1 MDVEAVIEHLRTACS
16 EYAFEPMAIYKKHG
30 IQDWPVHAEN
40 PDDLA
45 RKLESGGHF
54 LALPREPAALANIVE
69 VALVDFLI
77 ERLDSPDFR
86 LSRGTERGYPD
97 VELEVDGEYFAIDV
111 KVAKRKVSKKGIPTG
126 KTQSRITLY
135 TGNTFFLYPTLK
147 WPGILR
153 PFDDYSGHIDL
164 IGLYT
169 LDLHSPKRVS
179 DFELIVSEAWRIASK
194 HRSSLPA
201 AGGTVTLNIW
211 VRSMKSTGCVLA
223 TGTSIA
229 LMPSIGIGVSILGR
243 LGKSFSNSFRS
254 SFRKSNF
261 RSP

>member
-54 LALPREPAALANIVE
+54 LALPREPAALANNVE

-179 DFELIVSEAWRIASK
+179 DFELIVSEAWCIASK
-194 HRSSLPA
+194 HRSSTTREYLGA
-201 AGGTVTLNIW
+201 VDEIHRLRAGDGDFDSADAFYRYW
-211 VRSMKSTGCVLA
+211 RKH
-223 TGTSIA
+223 
-229 LMPSIGIGVSILGR
+229 PWKIGKIVQQQLQK
-243 LGKSFSNSFRS
+243 LLQKE
-254 SFRKSNF
+254 
-261 RSP
+261 